1 MSTLNGIHDDVV
13 DSPAKQKAANY
24 TNRSAILLRRTPHLL
39 AAAKFKLLLFLS
51 VLCVSFFLASRLSS
65 FAGWIPDD
73 NPPPSYTVLINTW
86 KRSSPLKKS
95 AAHYASCA
103 GVDSIRVAWGE
114 VESPSE
120 KLKSDLDR
128 IVKSKAWRKE
138 EIGVEVVENYGGRF
152 KPIGGVRT
160 DAILSVDDDVIVP
173 CSDLEFAFLV
183 WRTAPRTMVGF
194 VPRMNWLDLNALKS
208 GSVYHRYGG
217 WLSIWWKGSYSMVL
231 SKASFFH
238 NKYLD
243 VYTNSM
249 PLPMQDYLARER
261 QFSRFFLTLCFFFL
275 LSISSRNCEDIA
287 MSIVVANASGTPP
300 LWVKGKIQEIG
311 SSWGRGNDR
320 GGNEKREECLNDLIS
335 FYDKVPLLSTNVK
348 AVNARREWLW

>member
-160 DAILSVDDDVIVP
+160 DAIFSVDDDVIVP

-194 VPRMNWLDLNALKS
+194 VPRMNWLDMDVLKS
-208 GSVYHRYGG
+208 GSVYHIYGG

-238 NKYLD
+238 NK
-243 VYTNSM
+243 
-249 PLPMQDYLARER
+249 
-261 QFSRFFLTLCFFFL
+261 
-275 LSISSRNCEDIA
+275 NCEDIA